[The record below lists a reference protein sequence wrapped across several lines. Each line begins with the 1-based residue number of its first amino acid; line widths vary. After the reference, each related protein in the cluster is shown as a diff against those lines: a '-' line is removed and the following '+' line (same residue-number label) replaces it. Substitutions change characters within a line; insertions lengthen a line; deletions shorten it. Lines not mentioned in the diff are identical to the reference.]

1 MSYTDQRTTVDTAR
15 KDLIR
20 ARLTRSQA
28 VESWLREQVVSTA
41 RELEESPE
49 DTLSASQVKEL
60 LAARRRSRSDSD
72 SQ

>member
-1 MSYTDQRTTVDTAR
+1 MSYTDQRTAVDTTR
-15 KDLIR
+15 KDMIR
-20 ARLTRSQA
+20 GRLTHDQA

-49 DTLSASQVKEL
+49 DALSASQIKEL

-72 SQ
+72 NQ